1 VCRSA
6 ACGNSAGQGRNA
18 IGVHQPKKRFALAIL
33 SPQKVQTGDTKPYEQ
48 PVRAGELMKTKL
60 SAASAAVLIAGVLT
74 GCANVPDKNTP
85 VATTYGTYPNDYKTL
100 IDAYQQ
106 TTLKEP
112 SSAVVQYLNEPSSG
126 WTQAAAGTVF
136 GYRVCLIVNAKN
148 SYNGNVGNLLTEV
161 FIRDEKVVSYLVADH
176 SSSAYDAAVQSA
188 CDSVSPK

>member
-1 VCRSA
+1 
-6 ACGNSAGQGRNA
+6 
-18 IGVHQPKKRFALAIL
+18 
-33 SPQKVQTGDTKPYEQ
+33 
-48 PVRAGELMKTKL
+48 MKTKL
-60 SAASAAVLIAGVLT
+60 RAASAAVLIAGVLT
-74 GCANVPDKNTP
+74 GCAGAPDKNAP
-85 VATTYGTYPNDYKTL
+85 AAASYGPYPDDYKAL

-126 WTQAAAGTVF
+126 WTRAAFGAPAVF

-161 FIRDEKVVSYLVADH
+161 FIRNEKVVSYRVADH
-176 SSSAYDAAVQSA
+176 SSSAYDAIVQSA